1 MKDALID
8 VRLPVKQKERSER
21 MLLRIHQKKERMK
34 SKCERLLNHHYERPA
49 KSIGENEN
57 RYGDIRGL
65 ATID

>member
-1 MKDALID
+1 MKAALID

-21 MLLRIHQKKERMK
+21 MLLRIHQKKEMVIT
-34 SKCERLLNHHYERPA
+34 KCERPLSHYYERPA